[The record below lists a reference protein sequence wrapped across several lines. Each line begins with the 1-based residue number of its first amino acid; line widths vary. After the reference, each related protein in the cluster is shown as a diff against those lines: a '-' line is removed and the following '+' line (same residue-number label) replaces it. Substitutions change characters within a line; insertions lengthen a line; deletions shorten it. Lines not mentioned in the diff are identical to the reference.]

1 MFAVRSPLISA
12 SLLFRCTNSRCT
24 RCTGR
29 VHNASA
35 ACGTWIAAMDSKP
48 GAALHHLAIGRC
60 VGDNFHILR
69 GRNVGNQLESEIL
82 HQSFP
87 FGAPA
92 RRSTCR
98 ALQKMQIYAA
108 TQLFFPRERG
118 GKEGG
123 TRDCTLCNAAR
134 TFISAINSS
143 FFMFCFSVT
152 RIPFSSRMALQR
164 GSTLSLISTEV
175 MEIGAMSTVCVYL
188 CPRFARRGNWC

>member
-1 MFAVRSPLISA
+1 MFRVRSPLISA
-12 SLLFRCTNSRCT
+12 SLLFRCMNSRCT

-35 ACGTWIAAMDSKP
+35 ACGTWIANRGLCCVIS
-48 GAALHHLAIGRC
+48 AL
-60 VGDNFHILR
+60 GDNFHILR
-69 GRNVGNQLESEIL
+69 GSNVGNQLESEIL
-82 HQSFP
+82 HPSSP

-92 RRSTCR
+92 RRSISR

-108 TQLFFPRERG
+108 TQLFFPRESG

-123 TRDCTLCNAAR
+123 TRGCTLCNAAR

-152 RIPFSSRMALQR
+152 RMPFSSRMALQR

-188 CPRFARRGNWC
+188 RPRFARRGNWC

>member
-1 MFAVRSPLISA
+1 MGATSATNWKVKFYTKVSPLERQQDDRSA
-12 SLLFRCTNSRCT
+12 ELCRRC
-24 RCTGR
+24 
-29 VHNASA
+29 
-35 ACGTWIAAMDSKP
+35 K
-48 GAALHHLAIGRC
+48 
-60 VGDNFHILR
+60 F
-69 GRNVGNQLESEIL
+69 
-82 HQSFP
+82 
-87 FGAPA
+87 
-92 RRSTCR
+92 
-98 ALQKMQIYAA
+98 AA
-108 TQLFFPRERG
+108 TQLFFPLESG